1 MVAQEISAQ
10 SKPPQSLKFG
20 YNIDRIFGKVTGM
33 IVDKDDNLMLADK
46 SVLPMYSMD
55 AKFVKECEL
64 RGTAWDVSYYKKVLS
79 S

>member
-1 MVAQEISAQ
+1 MLPIPYDILFPVDI
-10 SKPPQSLKFG
+10 
-20 YNIDRIFGKVTGM
+20 TGM
-33 IVDKDDNLMLADK
+33 IVDKDDNLILADK
-46 SVLPMYSMD
+46 SFLPMYSMD